1 VDSDRQS
8 KNEFDFLARIDTSP
22 RIADSIVAGKGDSVA
37 AAYKLGVMGDRR
49 SRRPLV
55 WPALLVS
62 VLAIPFAAL
71 VAGAVMFWAVAA
83 DTHPELLRNSA
94 AFEQSVNEFVATPR
108 GLFVLILPGQ
118 IVFITVALGAA
129 CFSREPLIRR
139 LGLVPGRLPIWTW
152 FVFAVATPVVGFL
165 TQYVLSQFLYEGQ
178 ALSEQTRLL
187 TEAFRNQSG
196 WQVLSLILVVA
207 ALPGV
212 VEELLFRGYLQRRL
226 LSRWPAIA
234 AIGATSLLFAVA
246 HFDPLHIVAVLPLG
260 CWLGVVAW
268 QSQSTLPCILCHFSN
283 NLMAVWGMLAAGDE
297 SSLPEMESQ
306 PPVGFL
312 VVSVAILLTAT
323 FVMVAFA
330 RTRRDLDVPG
340 DHDKG
345 GPLSRFDEAD
355 NVADEFAPDGPARSA
370 GLGAPDGA
378 VEFSPESPRPP
389 AGAGE

>member
-8 KNEFDFLARIDTSP
+8 KNELDFLARIDSPP
-22 RIADSIVAGKGDSVA
+22 RIPDSIEAHKVDSVA
-37 AAYKLGVMGDRR
+37 AAYKMRVMGDPH

-55 WPALLVS
+55 WPTLLVS

-83 DTHPELLRNSA
+83 DTHPELLRNTA

-108 GLFVLILPGQ
+108 GLYVLILPGQ

-129 CFSREPLIRR
+129 CFSREPLVRR
-139 LGLVPGRLPIWTW
+139 LGLVPGRLPVWTW

-165 TQYVLSQFLYEGQ
+165 TQYVLSLFLQESG
-178 ALSEQTRLL
+178 ARSEQTRLL
-187 TEAFRNQSG
+187 TEAFQNQSG
-196 WQVLSLILVVA
+196 WQVLSLILVIAV
-207 ALPGV
+207 LPGT

-226 LSRWPAIA
+226 LSRWPAVA
-234 AIGATSLLFAVA
+234 AIGVTSLLFAVA

-283 NLMAVWGMLAAGDE
+283 NLMAALGMLAAGDE

-306 PPVGFL
+306 PPLGFL
-312 VVSVAILLTAT
+312 AASVVILMTAM
-323 FVMVAFA
+323 FVMVMFA
-330 RTRRDLDVPG
+330 RTRHELDVPD

-345 GPLSRFDEAD
+345 GPLPRFDDAD
-355 NVADEFAPDGPARSA
+355 SGTDGLASDAAAQSSGSGEPESE
-370 GLGAPDGA
+370 
-378 VEFSPESPRPP
+378 VEFSPDSPRPP
-389 AGAGE
+389 VGTGE